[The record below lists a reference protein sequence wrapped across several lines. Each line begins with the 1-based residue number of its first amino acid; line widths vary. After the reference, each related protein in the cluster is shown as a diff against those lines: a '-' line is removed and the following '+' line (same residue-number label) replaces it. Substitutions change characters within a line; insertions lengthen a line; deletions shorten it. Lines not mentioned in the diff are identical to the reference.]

1 MESELPATSYD
12 SPVPFRNSGRTSMIQ
27 SISIVIPV
35 YNSEK
40 SLPILFERLGAEL
53 PKVASQWE
61 VILVNDGSRDR
72 SWQCIEKS
80 LSTYPWLRGIDL
92 MRNYGQHNALLCG
105 IRSAQ
110 YDVIMTMDDDLQNP
124 PEEIGK
130 LLAKLQEGFDA
141 VYGYPRAESH
151 GLFRNLASQITKR
164 VLQAGMGVEVASRVS
179 SFRAF
184 RAEVREAFVD
194 YRGAFVS
201 IDVLLSWSTARFAA
215 IPVSNPPREL
225 GESNYTLRKL
235 IAHALNMVTGFSVVP
250 LQIAS
255 ILGFVFAIFGF
266 ATLAYVLVRYVI
278 QGGSMPGFP
287 FLASVISIFS
297 GVQLFSL
304 GILGEYLARIH
315 FRTMDRPC
323 YAVRGELRTGAGTGP
338 STAQA

>member
-1 MESELPATSYD
+1 MDQETALSEFHD
-12 SPVPFRNSGRTSMIQ
+12 PFMIP
-27 SISIVIPV
+27 SLSIVIPV

-40 SLPILFERLGAEL
+40 SLPILFGRLSVQL
-53 PKVASQWE
+53 PKVAADWE
-61 VILVNDGSRDR
+61 VLLVNDGSRDR
-72 SWQCIEKS
+72 SWKVIQES
-80 LSTYPWLRGIDL
+80 LAKYPWLRGVDL

-105 IRSAQ
+105 IRCAKH
-110 YDVIMTMDDDLQNP
+110 DVIVTMDDDLQNP
-124 PEEIGK
+124 PEEIEN

-141 VYGYPRAESH
+141 VYGYPRQESH
-151 GLFRNLASQITKR
+151 GMFRNLASQITKR

-184 RAEVREAFVD
+184 RTEVRQGFES

-201 IDVLLSWSTARFAA
+201 IDVLLSWSTTRFAA

-255 ILGFVFAIFGF
+255 ILGFAFALFGF
-266 ATLAYVLVRYVI
+266 GTLAYVLLRYMI
-278 QGGSMPGFP
+278 DGGSMPGFP

-323 YAVRGELRTGAGTGP
+323 YAIRGEHKTDAT
-338 STAQA
+338 SSAEA